1 MPTMH
6 QKHIAHKGSLLI
18 FFLLI
23 SFNIILGQSSSSNDT
38 PPKLQMK
45 DRKNIWSK
53 LRIPTFNPDTICTI
67 SVFSFKVT
75 AQGTIDTVFVKGACP
90 EKVKDAVV
98 NHIKSTSGYWA
109 PRMVAG
115 KPVESKL
122 FILPYLLEGTFG
134 VNEVGR
140 KLLERVS
147 HEFVDFMELL
157 FDNQKVDYGRNRTK
171 GGKLFIETETSYLL
185 PYGVSFT
192 RR

>member
-6 QKHIAHKGSLLI
+6 QEHIVRKGSLFI
-18 FFLLI
+18 FLLFI
-23 SFNIILGQSSSSNDT
+23 SLNITLGQSTSISDI

-45 DRKNIWSK
+45 DRKNIWDK
-53 LRIPTFNPDTICTI
+53 LRIPSFNPDTICTI

-75 AQGTIDTVFVKGACP
+75 AQGTIDTVFVSGTCP
-90 EKVKDAVV
+90 KRVKDAVV
-98 NHIKSTSGYWA
+98 NHLKLTSGYWI

-115 KPVESKL
+115 KSVESKL
-122 FILPYLLEGTFG
+122 FILPYVLVGTFA
-134 VNEVGR
+134 VDELSQ

-171 GGKLFIETETSYLL
+171 DGKLFIETETSYLL
-185 PYGVSFT
+185 PYGDSFT